1 MKRIYMDHAA
11 TTPVDARVAAAMK
24 PFLSQ
29 RFGNASSLHT
39 FGQEAKEA
47 LEESRAAVARAIG
60 AAPDEIIFTSGGTES
75 DNMALK
81 GSLKRGDHLITSAIE
96 HHAVLH
102 TAQYLEPQ
110 GVQVT
115 YLPVDRFGLIDPAD
129 VEAAIKPNTKLVS
142 IMHVNNEIGAIEPV
156 AEIGVICRRR
166 GVLFHTDA
174 VQGFGKL
181 PIDVRKMNIDML
193 SASAHKLC
201 GPKGVGLLY
210 IRNGI
215 KLAPLMHGGGHER
228 GRRSG
233 TENVAGIVGFAKAME
248 LAVKDMKKENAG
260 MKTLSEKLVKRV
272 LAIPDSHLNGHP
284 QTSRLRG
291 RPAKRLAC
299 INNFRF
305 AGIEGES
312 LVIHL
317 DMQGVAA
324 STGSACSSRSLEPSH
339 VLTAIGLKHADAHGS
354 LRLSLGRGNTAA
366 DVDYVAKVLPG
377 IVENLRRISP
387 LAKGK

>member
-11 TTPVDARVAAAMK
+11 TTPVDLRVAAAMK
-24 PFLSQ
+24 PFLSG
-29 RFGNASSLHT
+29 RFGNASSLHS
-39 FGQEAKEA
+39 FGQDAKEA
-47 LEESRAAVARAIG
+47 LEESRTLIAKAIG
-60 AAPDEIIFTSGGTES
+60 AGPDEIIFTSGGTES

-81 GSLKRGDHLITSAIE
+81 GVLKRGDHMITSAIE
-96 HHAVLH
+96 HHAVLY
-102 TAQYLEPQ
+102 TAQYLEMQ

-115 YLPVDRFGLIDPAD
+115 YLKVDRFGMVNPAD
-129 VEAAIKPNTKLVS
+129 IEKAIRPNTRLVS
-142 IMHVNNEIGAIEPV
+142 VMHVNNEIGTIEPI
-156 AEIGVICRRR
+156 AEIGKMCRSR
-166 GVLFHTDA
+166 GILFHTDA
-174 VQGFGKL
+174 VQSFGKL
-181 PIDVRKMNIDML
+181 PIDVGKMNINML
-193 SASAHKLC
+193 SASGHKLY

-210 IRNGI
+210 LRNGV
-215 KLAPLMHGGGHER
+215 KLVPLMHGGGHEK

-233 TENVAGIVGFAKAME
+233 TENVAGAIGFAKATE
-248 LAVKDMKKENAG
+248 TAMKG
-260 MKTLSEKLVKRV
+260 MKAESKKMAAFSEKLGRKV
-272 LAIPDSHLNGHP
+272 LQIPDSHLSGHP
-284 QTSRLRG
+284 TRRLPG
-291 RPAKRLAC
+291 
-299 INNFRF
+299 ISNFRF

-339 VLTAIGLKHADAHGS
+339 VLIAIGLKHADAHGS

-387 LAKGK
+387 LAKQR